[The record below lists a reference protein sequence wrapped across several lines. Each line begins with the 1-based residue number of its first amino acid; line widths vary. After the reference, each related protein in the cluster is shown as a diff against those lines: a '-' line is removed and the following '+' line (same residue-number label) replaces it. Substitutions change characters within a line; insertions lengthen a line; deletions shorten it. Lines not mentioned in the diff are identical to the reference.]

1 MSDDKV
7 SIEIDGRSL
16 RARKGV
22 MIIQVADEAGIDI
35 PRFCY
40 HPKLSIAA
48 NCRMCLVEVEK
59 APKPMPACATPVL
72 DGMRVFTAS
81 PRAIAAQKATMEFLL
96 INHPLDCPICDQGG
110 ECELQDVSMGYGA
123 SISRFTE
130 RKRAVADKDIGP
142 LVETEMTRCIHC
154 TRCVRFGTEVAGL
167 RELGAT
173 GRGEHMEIGTY
184 VEHAMVSEL
193 SGNVIDLCPVGAL
206 TAKPSRFK
214 ARAWELVQHPGIA
227 PHDSVGSNVSVH
239 TIRNRV
245 VRVVPRDHEAVNEC
259 WLSDRDRF
267 AYEGL
272 NGGER
277 ASTPQLRDESG
288 LAEVEWEQ
296 ALEAVA
302 SRLRDLLDR
311 HGPNQVG
318 FLVAPHASLEEL
330 YLAQK
335 LARGLGVP
343 NVDHRLRQLDYSD
356 QDDAPLFPWLGME
369 LSDLERLHAAL
380 LIGSNVRMEQPLAG
394 NRLRKAGLRGASI
407 SFINPRRYEF
417 RFPNAQL
424 VAPGHALSSELA
436 QVAVAAATLTGSK
449 LPKTFQGLDQL
460 RPNDAQRL
468 IAQEL
473 VNADRGAVLLGS
485 QALSGPEL
493 SKLRLLAG
501 WLARTT
507 NCVFGYLPE
516 AGNAAG
522 AWLAGAV
529 PHRGPAGSAVEQ
541 TGLGAREMLAQGLKG
556 YVVIGFDPEYDTAD
570 PRAALTALGNAELVV
585 YMGAFQGGIVDEVAD
600 VVLPIG
606 SFAEA
611 AGTWI
616 NLEGRWQSMPG
627 AVTPPAK
634 ARPGWK
640 VLRVLGNL
648 CRVDGFDYL
657 SAEAIVEE
665 LYQLCRELEPAN
677 DVRLGR
683 RIRPQTAD
691 DSLRRGGDIPIYA
704 LDPLVRRARSLQRT
718 PLAEVA
724 AARVHP
730 DTARRLELS
739 GSERVRVRQG
749 QGEAILPLVVDDTVP
764 QSVVWVAG
772 GLPGTERLG
781 ADGEPIEIAEL

>member
-7 SIEIDGRSL
+7 NIEIDGRSL
-16 RARKGV
+16 QARKGT
-22 MIIQVADEAGIDI
+22 MIIQVADEAGVDI

-59 APKPMPACATPVL
+59 APKPLPACATPVM

-154 TRCVRFGTEVAGL
+154 TRCVRFGTEIAGL

-214 ARAWELVQHPGIA
+214 ARAWEMVQHPGVA

-239 TIRNRV
+239 TIRNKV
-245 VRVVPRDHEAVNEC
+245 IRVVPRDNEAVNEC

-267 AYEGL
+267 SYEGL
-272 NGGER
+272 RGSER
-277 ASTPQLRDESG
+277 ALAPQLRNDSG
-288 LAEVEWEQ
+288 LVEVEWEQ
-296 ALEAVA
+296 ALEATA
-302 SRLRDLLDR
+302 SRLRDLIDR
-311 HGPNQVG
+311 HGPDQVG
-318 FLVAPHASLEEL
+318 FLIAPNATLEEL

-335 LARGLGVP
+335 LARGLGIA
-343 NVDHRLRQLDYSD
+343 NVDHRLRQLDTSD
-356 QDDAPLFPWLGME
+356 QEDAPLFPWLGME
-369 LSDLERLHAAL
+369 LSDLERVDAAL

-394 NRLRKAGLRGASI
+394 NRLRKAALRGASI

-417 RFPNAQL
+417 RFPTAQL

-436 QVAVAAATLTGSK
+436 GVVAAVSALTGTK
-449 LPKTFQGLDQL
+449 LPKTFQGVDGLE
-460 RPNDAQRL
+460 PNDAQQL
-468 IAQEL
+468 FAQEL
-473 VNADRGAVLLGS
+473 IAAERGAVLLGS

-493 SKLRLLAG
+493 GKLRLLAG
-501 WLARTT
+501 WLARTA
-507 NCVFGYLPE
+507 NCVLGYLPE
-516 AGNAAG
+516 AANSAG
-522 AWLAGAV
+522 AWFAGAV
-529 PHRGPAGSAVEQ
+529 PHRGPAGCTLQQ
-541 TGLGAREMLAQGLKG
+541 TGLGAREMLSQPLKG
-556 YVVIGFDPEYDTAD
+556 YVILGFDPEYDTAD
-570 PRAALTALGNAELVV
+570 PGTALTVLGDAELVV
-585 YMGAFQGGIVDEVAD
+585 YLGAFQGGVVDEVAD
-600 VVLPIG
+600 VILPIG
-606 SFAEA
+606 SFAES

-616 NLEGRWQSMPG
+616 NLEGRWQSTAG
-627 AVTPPAK
+627 AVVPPGK
-634 ARPGWK
+634 ARPAWK

-648 CRVDGFDYL
+648 CQVDGFDYL
-657 SAEAIVEE
+657 SADAIADE
-665 LYQLCRELEPAN
+665 LFELCRELEPAN

-683 RIRPQTAD
+683 RIRPQLAD
-691 DSLRRGGDIPIYA
+691 DSLRRGGDIAIYA
-704 LDPLVRRARSLQRT
+704 GDPLVRRARSLQRT

-724 AARVHP
+724 AARIHP
-730 DTARRLELS
+730 ETARRLQLS
-739 GSERVRVRQG
+739 GRGRVRVRQG
-749 QGEAILPLVVDDTVP
+749 GGEAILPLVVDDSVP
-764 QSVVWVAG
+764 PNVVWVAG

-781 ADGEPIEIAEL
+781 AGGAPIEIVEL